1 MARIALKFFWSPVC
15 AYYQLWRGRVYAPTA
30 RCACACGP
38 GMLPRQFLR
47 QWNFGGHRKGD
58 EDASI
63 DQSAL
68 QLLTGFQGLLGK

>member
-1 MARIALKFFWSPVC
+1 
-15 AYYQLWRGRVYAPTA
+15 
-30 RCACACGP
+30 
-38 GMLPRQFLR
+38 MLPRQFLR